1 MWGDSEAFIKESV
14 KFNTG
19 TCILPVTKSS
29 RCVAAPTRLTLE
41 DTVGEMIR
49 PKSME
54 PEVRV
59 KRAFSLFKKRPR

>member
-1 MWGDSEAFIKESV
+1 MEFALAEMLRIAGQGGSVWGGSEAFIKESV

-41 DTVGEMIR
+41 DTVGR
-49 PKSME
+49 
-54 PEVRV
+54 
-59 KRAFSLFKKRPR
+59 